1 MKPDPIDT
9 QLENLRLALA
19 WLNAHR
25 ATLLYSMIGMQAKP
39 VINIAQGGVTN
50 KLRAVRKF
58 QAEAMGRVHDLSG
71 ESVRWQASLF
81 GCHVEWLEPVSQPLP
96 NVRVREASLPT
107 VLHLLN
113 GGA

>member
-1 MKPDPIDT
+1 MKPDPFDT
-9 QLENLRLALA
+9 QIENLRLASA

-25 ATLLYSMIGMQAKP
+25 ATLLYSIIGLQSKP

-81 GCHVEWLEPVSQPLP
+81 GCHVEWLEPVGQRLP
-96 NVRVREASLPT
+96 NVRVREASVPT